1 MALGSLE
8 ASRFVLAE
16 NWLTSRPRQGNVK
29 LQANPRPFS
38 SSEPWRGKLM
48 KLLAQFQPGTF
59 QSAWVVSPIG
69 PARGNPQNDWIQEGE
84 VPEGLENLGV
94 FGVLDSLPNGLQTN

>member
-48 KLLAQFQPGTF
+48 KLLAQLQPGTF
-59 QSAWVVSPIG
+59 QSAWVVRPIG
-69 PARGNPQNDWIQEGE
+69 PARGNRQNGWIQEGE
-84 VPEGLENLGV
+84 LHEGLENLGV
-94 FGVLDSLPNGLQTN
+94 FVVLDGVPDGRQ